1 MVPVTLE
8 MTVKETGSSSQ
19 RNINMF
25 ITHPLT
31 ILTIDDHPL
40 NLRIIEKTLSKE
52 GYRVLSAA
60 NGPSG
65 RRLARQQQPDL
76 ILLDIKMPGEDG
88 FDVIR
93 SLKQDPATMAI
104 PVIFLTASHSVT
116 SKLKGF
122 QLGAVDYIT
131 KPFHP
136 LEVIARIRLHL
147 KLSIAGNSLITAQ
160 ADRLRQVS
168 QAQASLLPTPQ
179 THPDAAFGIFYK
191 TMEEAGGDFYDI
203 IDVAD
208 NIKGYFIADFS
219 GHGIE
224 TSYMTYSLKA
234 LLTQNFTPIYKPSES
249 MKIINDVLVELLPEE
264 KYLTACYLLINRMT
278 GLATII
284 NAGHLPVIFM
294 PASGEAHLIKIDG
307 DILGI
312 FTDATFGV
320 MQFKVSPGDRLFMYT
335 DGLVESVRNKITWCR
350 GADTLLPLFREAP
363 RLSIEDMPQY
373 LVGKIFNDN
382 TFPED
387 DILLISV
394 EV

>member
-1 MVPVTLE
+1 
-8 MTVKETGSSSQ
+8 
-19 RNINMF
+19 MF
-25 ITHPLT
+25 TTHPLT

-52 GYRVLSAA
+52 GYRVLSAE
-60 NGPSG
+60 NGPLG
-65 RRLARQQQPDL
+65 RRLARVQQPDL

-88 FDVIR
+88 FEVIR
-93 SLKQDPATMAI
+93 SLKKDPSTTTI
-104 PVIFLTASHSVT
+104 PVIFLTASHAVT

-168 QAQASLLPTPQ
+168 RAQASLLPTPK
-179 THPDAAFGIFYK
+179 THPDASFGIFYK

-203 IDVAD
+203 IDVAE
-208 NIKGYFIADFS
+208 NLKGYFIADFS

-234 LLTQNFTPIYKPSES
+234 LLTQNFSPVYKPSES

-264 KYLTACYLLINRMT
+264 KYLTACYLLINRIT
-278 GLATII
+278 GFATII
-284 NAGHLPVIFM
+284 NAGHLPVIFI
-294 PASGEAHLIKIDG
+294 PASGEPHLIKIDG
-307 DILGI
+307 DVLGI

-320 MQFKVSPGDRLFMYT
+320 IQFKVSPGDRLFMYT
-335 DGLVESVRNKITWCR
+335 DGLVESVKNKITWCR
-350 GADTLLPLFREAP
+350 GADTLLPLFKQAP
-363 RLSIEDMPQY
+363 RLSIEDMPGY
-373 LVGKIFNDN
+373 LVGKIFNN
-382 TFPED
+382 TAIPED